1 MRRAGE
7 REGGAMSEIRWG
19 IVGTGGI
26 AHAVAKDLLDDEHVI
41 AAVGSRTQDRADD
54 FADEFG
60 IPSAYGSYEE
70 LVDDDDVDIVYVAT
84 PHTEHAANAELALDA
99 GKHVLVEKPFTVNA
113 AEAQRVVDLAADRG
127 LLVLEA
133 MWTRFL
139 PHVERIRRILARG
152 TLGVVREFS
161 ADHMQLLPSDP
172 RHRINALELGGGALL
187 DLGVY
192 PISFASM
199 VLGEPESVLASARF
213 GRTGADAATDAV
225 FGYGDRALAVTRCAS
240 DVRGTNTATI
250 IGTDAR
256 IEIDSVWYAPTSFRV
271 VDAEGHVTE
280 EYKTRITGGGKQFQA
295 REAERLIE
303 AGLIASDVMPP
314 AESVSIMRT
323 LDAVRARIGLVYP
336 QER

>member
-1 MRRAGE
+1 
-7 REGGAMSEIRWG
+7 MSEIRWG
-19 IVGTGGI
+19 ILGTGGI

-41 AAVGSRTQDRADD
+41 AAVGSRAQERADD

-60 IPSAYGSYEE
+60 IPVAYGSYDE
-70 LVDDDDVDIVYVAT
+70 LVSDDDIDIVYVAT
-84 PHTEHAANAELALDA
+84 PHSEHAYNAELALNA
-99 GKHVLVEKPFTVNA
+99 GKHVLVEKPFTLNA
-113 AEAQRVVDLAADRG
+113 TQAKHVVELAADRQ

-139 PHVERIRRILARG
+139 PHVERIREILEDG
-152 TLGVVREFS
+152 TLGVLRGFS
-161 ADHMQLLPSDP
+161 ADHMQRLPSDP

-199 VLGEPESVLASARF
+199 LLGEPESVQASARF
-213 GRTGADAATDAV
+213 GRTGADAATDTV

-240 DVRGTNTATI
+240 DVRGTNSATI
-250 IGTDAR
+250 VGTDAR
-256 IEIDSVWYAPTSFRV
+256 IEIASIWYAPTSFRV
-271 VDAEGHVTE
+271 VDPGGHVIE
-280 EYKTRITGGGKQFQA
+280 EFKTRVTGGGKQFQA

-303 AGLIASDVMPP
+303 AGLIASEVMPP
-314 AESVSIMRT
+314 AESVAIMRT
-323 LDAVRARIGLVYP
+323 LDRVRSRIGLVYP